1 MGKLLTISFFLTLL
15 LRILSMI
22 FKSSIINILFSISTL
37 IFTTC
42 IFIIIPILDYKKS
55 EDKKL
60 RHLIYPVIFIGIILL
75 MPLYYFTENL
85 VFFVPMCILIFMLIL
100 IDIFKTK
107 EISIANILL
116 IATLI
121 LAIMTNVLYL
131 HRVQVSLISTTI
143 YYYI

>member
-22 FKSSIINILFSISTL
+22 FKSSIINIIFSISTF

-75 MPLYYFTENL
+75 IPLYYFTKNL
-85 VFFVPMCILIFMLIL
+85 VFFVPMCI
-100 IDIFKTK
+100 
-107 EISIANILL
+107 
-116 IATLI
+116 
-121 LAIMTNVLYL
+121 
-131 HRVQVSLISTTI
+131 
-143 YYYI
+143 